1 LAIDRADEAV
11 AHLYDPWHPAVL
23 GLIANVI
30 EAANAAGKPVS
41 VCGEMAGDTAF
52 TQLLLGLGLRSLSMH
67 PSQISAVKQRILRSD
82 SVKLAKSARRAIASE
97 DPERAWL
104 SANDKTGTR
113 AASR

>member
-1 LAIDRADEAV
+1 M
-11 AHLYDPWHPAVL
+11 L

-82 SVKLAKSARRAIASE
+82 SVKLAKTARRAIASE

-104 SANDKTGTR
+104 SANDKAGPR
-113 AASR
+113 AANR